1 MSIHDSSFAGVRV
14 AKPEDEQPIFNML
27 VKLHE
32 ENSLFK
38 MNPDKVW
45 KTIYRATQPDIR
57 TGDVGIIGVI
67 DGKDGLEASVGFY
80 ADAFWYTDEFMLS
93 ELWTFVL
100 PAFRRST
107 HAKRLIEFGKWASL
121 RLRVPYHTGIISNIR
136 TEAKVRLYKRQL
148 DYFGGFFFYN
158 LDPKKLNGHAREETG
173 RGNVMEK

>member
-14 AKPEDEQPIFNML
+14 AKSDDEQPIFDML

-45 KTIYRATQPDIR
+45 KVIHRATRPDIR

-67 DGKDGLEASVGFY
+67 DGPKGGLEASVGFF
-80 ADAFWYTDEFMLS
+80 ADSFWYTDEFMLT
-93 ELWTFVL
+93 EYWTFVL
-100 PAFRRST
+100 EQFRRST
-107 HAKRLIEFGKWASL
+107 HAKRLIEFGKWAAL

-158 LDPKKLNGHAREETG
+158 LNPKKLNGHSREEKG
-173 RGNVMEK
+173 EEQGMK